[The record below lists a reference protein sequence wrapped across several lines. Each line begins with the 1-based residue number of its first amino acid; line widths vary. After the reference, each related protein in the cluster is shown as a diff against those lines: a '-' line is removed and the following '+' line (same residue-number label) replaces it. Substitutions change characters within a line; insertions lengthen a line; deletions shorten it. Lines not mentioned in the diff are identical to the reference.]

1 MSAFFLTGSDICM
14 VTAGF
19 CYYPAAILFSHIL
32 MYYFILLFST
42 IPFISC
48 DYENGYLKHHIY
60 HRSIKIYNT
69 KQNCP
74 AKFFIGRRY
83 QDLQP
88 TSPYHYSTKWLY
100 ICLRRAQI
108 STDGFSYYR
117 TPVKE
122 NRWPRFK
129 NCQCKLSI
137 FTGGWQ
143 FTLKKRQ
150 WKDSIFIGG
159 FLNEPLVKKCFNWRF
174 LTPTAYD
181 GSSIK
186 TPCSSRSVLF
196 LVTTFHWKAV
206 LEVKISQNTR
216 VEVLVYIFWKKV
228 AKKGWFMFLLLFFVH
243 SSLTLAIFWI

>member
-74 AKFFIGRRY
+74 AKFFIGRSY

-100 ICLRRAQI
+100 IYAYDAHKFLQTVSVIIAHQW
-108 STDGFSYYR
+108 
-117 TPVKE
+117 K
-122 NRWPRFK
+122 K
-129 NCQCKLSI
+129 
-137 FTGGWQ
+137 TGGP
-143 FTLKKRQ
+143 
-150 WKDSIFIGG
+150 DSKTASANYPFS
-159 FLNEPLVKKCFNWRF
+159 LVV
-174 LTPTAYD
+174 
-181 GSSIK
+181 GSS
-186 TPCSSRSVLF
+186 L
-196 LVTTFHWKAV
+196 
-206 LEVKISQNTR
+206 
-216 VEVLVYIFWKKV
+216 
-228 AKKGWFMFLLLFFVH
+228 
-243 SSLTLAIFWI
+243 